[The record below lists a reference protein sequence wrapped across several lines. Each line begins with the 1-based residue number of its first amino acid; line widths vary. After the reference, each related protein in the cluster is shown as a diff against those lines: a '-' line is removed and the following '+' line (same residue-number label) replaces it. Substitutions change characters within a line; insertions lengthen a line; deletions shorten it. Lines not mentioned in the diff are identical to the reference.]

1 MPIRKPESKLP
12 KILFGVLISLLLV
25 ASLFGFALSLVTV
38 QTDLEYNGIEF
49 IRIPT
54 GIAAQIEGQIF
65 EFTYTPDAVAGME
78 INESVELLTSSRT
91 SYMTSDPYGHFPG
104 LVSVAIADTSRALE
118 KKHNHFAL
126 RAFTLENLN
135 ATGTN
140 KLPVITCENATALVP
155 VVLFQFTPSDPSVQV
170 VGSCAVISF
179 DSEDY
184 LRRIHDAL
192 VYEFLEVSS

>member
-12 KILFGVLISLLLV
+12 KMLFGVLISLLLV

-135 ATGTN
+135 ATGT